1 MHPEDANTKGSE
13 YILPICFL
21 LGSGISIPAGF
32 PETDD
37 ITRFLFDCKHCYRHT
52 TEEYVFQPGQRQLKP
67 YTELIPIIKEF
78 LQFLSTEVSQYYK
91 GKKAPNYEDLFYV
104 VSQIDDAQSKEYDN
118 PAIQPLIDKI
128 PKGILDSWKNIWY
141 RDRSLPE
148 ETRKYI
154 MDAVKHMLYLP
165 LSKSATYL
173 SLFADAINDVRVAR
187 LDVFSLNHDLLLE
200 QYFVQ
205 NGIRFIDGFSS
216 LDGNLRYWRPERYEE
231 DEAKLRLH
239 KLHGSIN
246 WCRVGSAREGWYG
259 DRIAIAI
266 NPDYAQD
273 GRGNRFESYDKRLF
287 LVGTF
292 NKMLE
297 YTAKDIFLQLLCMFR
312 QRLHASSQLVVSGY
326 GFRDKGIN
334 SVLLNWIFSSKHNSL
349 LVVHPKPSSLR
360 WTVGGAFFNKWD
372 MLVSNKVLRFIDKCF
387 QKTSWNDIANELTQS
402 SSTK

>member
-1 MHPEDANTKGSE
+1 MHPENENNKGSE
-13 YILPICFL
+13 HILPICFL
-21 LGSGISIPAGF
+21 LGSGISMPAGF

-52 TEEYVFQPGQRQLKP
+52 AEEYVFQPGQSQLKS
-67 YTELIPIIKEF
+67 YTESIPIIKEF
-78 LQFLSTEVSQYYK
+78 IRFLSTEVSQYYK
-91 GKKAPNYEDLFYV
+91 GKRAPNYEDLFYV
-104 VSQIDDAQSKEYDN
+104 GSQINNAQGGEYDN

-128 PKGILDSWKNIWY
+128 PKGILDSWKNIRY
-141 RDRSLPE
+141 GDRSLPE

-216 LDGNLRYWRPERYEE
+216 LDGNLRYWQPDRYEE

-246 WCRVGSAREGWYG
+246 WCRVASAREGRYG

-266 NPDYAQD
+266 NPDYAED
-273 GRGNRFESYDKRLF
+273 GEGNRFESYDKRLF

-312 QRLHASSQLVVSGY
+312 QRLHASSRLVVSGY
-326 GFRDKGIN
+326 GFGDKGIN
-334 SVLLNWIFSSKHNSL
+334 SVLLNWIFSNKDNSL

-387 QKTSWNDIANELTQS
+387 QKTSWNDIANQLA
-402 SSTK
+402 